1 MNRFYFLKK
10 AAVSAMAGLLCLSI
24 FLVPVNANA
33 VGNGADN
40 GKKAKYV
47 FLFIGDGMG
56 FSHIALTEAYLATEK
71 GQLPGSIPLGFTQFP
86 VMGMATTYSASNII
100 TCSSAAG
107 TALSTGF
114 KTKNHMLG
122 MNPDTIALE
131 SISYKI
137 HRAGYKVGIMTSVTI
152 DHATP
157 GAFYGHS
164 PKRSDYYSIAR
175 ELPLTGFEFF
185 GGGGFEGAK
194 DERNKD
200 NSIYKSIADN
210 GYVVSYGLNDYKS
223 KKEGADKMILFQEK
237 ERANEIL
244 KTNWERDNN
253 ALTLPQV
260 VSSAIEFLDND
271 KGFFIMAEGGQ
282 IDWAAH
288 AHDIPG
294 TIFETIDFDNAIKVA
309 YDFYLKHPDETLIV
323 VTADHET
330 GGVTL
335 GKTKGYFFDLT
346 PVLKG
351 RKAHLA
357 KINGE
362 QTGETEL
369 SDKESGR
376 TVENYMSG
384 ITNDSL
390 SVVTRIGWTTTSHTG
405 GAVPVFAIGVGA
417 ENFAGRMNNIDI
429 PKRICKV
436 MGIPFANKVE
446 WYYPRMAEFKK
457 EKPICS
463 KDIVF
468 LGNSI
473 TYGARDIAKYF
484 PKAAENLAAKGGRLV
499 NRGIVGESTKHLY
512 ERLDEILVGKPAKL
526 FIMGGINDLAGGVTG
541 SEICSR
547 LERIVKAVKEA
558 SPKTK
563 IYVESLLPINESF
576 NAYKS
581 LNGKTAEVAKV
592 NALIERMAKEEKVQ
606 FVNLYPH
613 FLESGT
619 DNLNPQI
626 TKDGLHLTKDGYAIW
641 ASQLVKYV
649 R

>member
-1 MNRFYFLKK
+1 MKCFCFVKK
-10 AAVSAMAGLLCLSI
+10 AAASAMAGMLCLAMLI
-24 FLVPVNANA
+24 VPVVSKA
-33 VGNGADN
+33 ADN
-40 GKKAKYV
+40 SADTGKKAKYI

-71 GQLPGSIPLGFTQFP
+71 GKLPGSEPLGFTQFP
-86 VMGMATTYSASNII
+86 VMGMATTYSASNMI

-122 MNPDTIALE
+122 MNPDTISLE

-164 PKRSDYYSIAR
+164 PERSDYYSIAM

-194 DERNKD
+194 DKRNSD
-200 NSIYKSIADN
+200 NAILKSVSDN
-210 GYVVSYGLNDYKS
+210 GYVVSYGLQDYKS
-223 KKEGADKMILFQEK
+223 KKDGADKIILFQEK
-237 ERANEIL
+237 ERANDVL

-253 ALTLPQV
+253 ALTLEQV
-260 VSSAIEFLDND
+260 VSSAIDFLDNE

-288 AHDIPG
+288 SNDIPG

-309 YDFYLKHPDETLIV
+309 YNFYLKHPDETLIV

-335 GKTKGYFFDLT
+335 GKTKGYVFDLA

-357 KINGE
+357 KIAGE
-362 QTGETEL
+362 SV
-369 SDKESGR
+369 SDVSEEASER

-390 SVVTRIGWTTTSHTG
+390 SVITKIGWTTTSHTG
-405 GAVPVFAIGVGA
+405 GAVPVFAVGA
-417 ENFAGRMNNIDI
+417 GSENFAGRMNNTDI
-429 PKRICKV
+429 PKKICKILGV
-436 MGIPFANKVE
+436 PFANKVE
-446 WYYPRMAEFKK
+446 WYYPRMAEFKR

-473 TYGARDIAKYF
+473 TSGAGDIAQYF
-484 PKAAENLAAKGGRLV
+484 PKAAKSLADKGGRMI
-499 NRGIVGESTKHLY
+499 NRGIVGESTKHFY
-512 ERLDEILVGKPAKL
+512 ERLDEILVGKPGKL
-526 FIMGGINDLAGGVTG
+526 FIMGGINDLAGGVSG
-541 SEICSR
+541 EEICGR
-547 LERIVKAVKEA
+547 IEKIVKAVKEA

-563 IYVESLLPINESF
+563 IYIESILPVNESF
-576 NAYKS
+576 KAYKS
-581 LNGKTAEVAKV
+581 LKGKTAEVAKV
-592 NALIERMAKEEKVQ
+592 NALIERMAKDEKVQ
-606 FVNLYPH
+606 FINLYPH
-613 FLESGT
+613 FLMDGT
-619 DNLNPQI
+619 DSLMPEI

-641 ASQLVKYV
+641 AAQLSKYV
-649 R
+649 K